1 MVDNWQLQLAAQN
14 GRTWKEQLRYDIPIS
29 WTDFGSH
36 MTLRQWQRAWFRVFR
51 VRLAFLFVD
60 MSLSNAVDNAQA
72 KLLSI
77 PATPARDRDR
87 HPFPSSQS
95 PLRQLTSSSTSSNLA
110 PSSSSSVQIS
120 PQAMSVDALLKQHA
134 AAPDP
139 RTAAFEHVVND
150 RNVLSSQNAQL
161 WKLIEKQR
169 AGYNQIL
176 KELERIRGERDG
188 YKSKLIALGALP
200 NGSERRQ
207 KPSID
212 RAIRPSL
219 DLPTDSP
226 SAASPSQSQSQR
238 FLVQR
243 HNSDDTGNF
252 TTSRHL
258 LTTTKIDLDRPY
270 PSQRF
275 IPPCTPPFSVTG
287 SALGSFCRH

>member
-1 MVDNWQLQLAAQN
+1 MFPSNVVD
-14 GRTWKEQLRYDIPIS
+14 G
-29 WTDFGSH
+29 
-36 MTLRQWQRAWFRVFR
+36 
-51 VRLAFLFVD
+51 
-60 MSLSNAVDNAQA
+60 AQA
-72 KLLSI
+72 KMLSI
-77 PATPARDRDR
+77 PVTPARDRDR
-87 HPFPSSQS
+87 HPFSSSQS
-95 PLRQLTSSSTSSNLA
+95 PLGQSTSSTSSNLA
-110 PSSSSSVQIS
+110 PSSSVQIS

-134 AAPDP
+134 TAPDP
-139 RTAAFEHVVND
+139 RTAAFEQVVND

-212 RAIRPSL
+212 RATRPSI
-219 DLPTDSP
+219 DVPTDSP
-226 SAASPSQSQSQR
+226 STASPSQSQR

-252 TTSRHL
+252 TTSRHR
-258 LTTTKIDLDRPY
+258 LTTTKFDLDRPH
-270 PSQRF
+270 PAQCF
-275 IPPCTPPFSVTG
+275 IPPCTSPFSVTG
-287 SALGSFCRH
+287 STLGSFCGHWP